1 MLLPS
6 NAHLSSGSPQVG
18 SAAAAIASVVV
29 AAAAATG
36 AAATTH
42 TALSAETGRAW
53 NFCTTRGLQ
62 TQWLCLDYPRVS
74 QHRGQDDTQ
83 SGTHAGPAPDTL
95 PNCAITLTLNNK
107 IAEMKNRSCFGSSLH
122 ERLMSVIYAAL
133 LPPPPCRGHADV
145 CGLCCHWK
153 AVLRSVVWRPG

>member
-1 MLLPS
+1 MRS
-6 NAHLSSGSPQVG
+6 R
-18 SAAAAIASVVV
+18 
-29 AAAAATG
+29 G
-36 AAATTH
+36 ARKC
-42 TALSAETGRAW
+42 LSAGTNPGHITTQMSRWLHISPAGLCKLPGRAW